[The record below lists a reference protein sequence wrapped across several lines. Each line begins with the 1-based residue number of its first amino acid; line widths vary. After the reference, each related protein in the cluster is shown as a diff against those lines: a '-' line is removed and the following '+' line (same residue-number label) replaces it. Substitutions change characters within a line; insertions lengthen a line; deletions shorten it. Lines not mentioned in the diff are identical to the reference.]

1 MHQGQRVKDS
11 LGNDV
16 KVKKFRDLQCAL
28 IRTFQVK
35 ECVIQGDV
43 EMRAL
48 YPERTIKKEP
58 IGATSGFE
66 HVSAR
71 AIGDV
76 NALSAEQ
83 KKDAAV
89 TAGSVPDGYR
99 HGHHVQRRTLR
110 TPSGA
115 SWRPTGGILTRLY

>member
-1 MHQGQRVKDS
+1 M
-11 LGNDV
+11 
-16 KVKKFRDLQCAL
+16 
-28 IRTFQVK
+28 K

-43 EMRAL
+43 EIIAL

-58 IGATSGFE
+58 IGARSDFE

-83 KKDAAV
+83 KKMLQSQTVEFPMDIDMV
-89 TAGSVPDGYR
+89 LMCSENLKTAIRGFMETN
-99 HGHHVQRRTLR
+99 RRY
-110 TPSGA
+110 
-115 SWRPTGGILTRLY
+115 IN